1 MTDSAQDI
9 WSDWLLNR
17 RFGGDQQAMQ
27 NALQNYLYPWRDQI
41 LQHAALHE
49 GDLLLDVGCGDG
61 LVAFGAL
68 QKTATGRVIFS
79 DISQDLLDYS
89 RELSR
94 EMGLLDRCQFERASA
109 DDLSVIDDASVDIV
123 TTRSVLIYVAEKRR
137 AFQEFHRVLKPEG
150 CLSIF
155 EPINRYREPE
165 PDHLFGGYDVTP
177 VGHLAKKIRGV
188 YEELQ
193 PLDSDPMV
201 DFDERDLVIFAE
213 EAGFS
218 EVNLELRREVKKGAE
233 KRKWDTLVN
242 MAPNPKVPPTA
253 EVMQQVLTPA
263 EIDEFSAHL
272 RPLVEQGLGT
282 QRSAVAFLWAIK

>member
-94 EMGLLDRCQFERASA
+94 DGTPGPLPVRAGLR
-109 DDLSVIDDASVDIV
+109 
-123 TTRSVLIYVAEKRR
+123 
-137 AFQEFHRVLKPEG
+137 
-150 CLSIF
+150 
-155 EPINRYREPE
+155 
-165 PDHLFGGYDVTP
+165 
-177 VGHLAKKIRGV
+177 
-188 YEELQ
+188 
-193 PLDSDPMV
+193 
-201 DFDERDLVIFAE
+201 
-213 EAGFS
+213 
-218 EVNLELRREVKKGAE
+218 
-233 KRKWDTLVN
+233 
-242 MAPNPKVPPTA
+242 
-253 EVMQQVLTPA
+253 
-263 EIDEFSAHL
+263 
-272 RPLVEQGLGT
+272 
-282 QRSAVAFLWAIK
+282 